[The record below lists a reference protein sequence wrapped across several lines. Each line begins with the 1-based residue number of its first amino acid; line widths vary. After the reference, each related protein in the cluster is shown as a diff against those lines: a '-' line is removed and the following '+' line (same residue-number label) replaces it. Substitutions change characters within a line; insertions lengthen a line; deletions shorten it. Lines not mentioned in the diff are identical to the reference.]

1 MASGVDSV
9 KTRRWRRNEQ
19 SEWGSPPSPAWR
31 TRMAPT
37 VSGIDGVKMVG
48 RARGAAHAQD
58 ANSQWSRRCEDGGS
72 RQRCEDGGT
81 RRWRRNEQSDWA
93 LLLCGVAHAHD
104 ADGQWNRLCEDG
116 GARKRCDD
124 GGVRRIIGSK
134 QGRTIWGSMDTVAW
148 SMMDAAA
155 VGSSAG
161 S

>member
-1 MASGVDSV
+1 M
-9 KTRRWRRNEQ
+9 
-19 SEWGSPPSPAWR
+19 
-31 TRMAPT
+31 
-37 VSGIDGVKMVG
+37 
-48 RARGAAHAQD
+48 AHAQD
-58 ANSQWSRRCEDGGS
+58 VNSRRCEDGGS
-72 RQRCEDGGT
+72 RQRCEDGRT
-81 RRWRRNEQSDWA
+81 RRCRRNEQPDWA